1 MGGDKS
7 RNWRER
13 EREIISWKNVKERES
28 YGRWDPLIFE
38 LLKAPPFIC
47 GEPIPPTSFFPFFWH
62 VMPTRPSDTA
72 VPRFFFFLFNYLPQ
86 KLFAHFKKGL
96 QRCNFSVQESRNIY
110 LLFCCIYLQ
119 EFFLSFMLFFLT
131 VYMHISSSFL
141 LRGYLNGKEILY
153 YCSDQFHK

>member
-72 VPRFFFFLFNYLPQ
+72 VPRFFFFFIQ
-86 KLFAHFKKGL
+86 LFATKAFCSFQKRSSKMQFL
-96 QRCNFSVQESRNIY
+96 CSRKSEYISFVLLYLSARIFLKFYAFFFWPFRCIY
-110 LLFCCIYLQ
+110 LL
-119 EFFLSFMLFFLT
+119 LFF
-131 VYMHISSSFL
+131 
-141 LRGYLNGKEILY
+141 
-153 YCSDQFHK
+153 